1 MEMLC
6 DTCVNGYDLGAPDLS
21 CKECQTAK
29 IERDDSDYVT
39 KCSRYKQK
47 PMLNIKDPD
56 DPMTNGQMLDKSQ
69 KEKIGICRLCSK
81 YNTTFPC
88 NMIKKKFNVR
98 GEVYECTHFHQA
110 NDAEQNA
117 MIPSGEP
124 PTEYQTK
131 PDLPVIPSTY
141 ASANKRIKELAN
153 GISCLASYYGDA
165 YKDIRVYA
173 KEILAQCDLIEK
185 CKRDNNEL

>member
-47 PMLNIKDPD
+47 PTLNIKDPD
-56 DPMTNGQMLDKSQ
+56 DQTANGQSQDKPQKDKS
-69 KEKIGICRLCSK
+69 GLCSFCK
-81 YNTTFPC
+81 CSGTSFC
-88 NMIKKKFNVR
+88 VISQKKINVR
-98 GEVYECTHFHQA
+98 GEVYECTHFSPTKYAMQTV
-110 NDAEQNA
+110 

-124 PTEYQTK
+124 PKEDQSK
-131 PDLPVIPSTY
+131 PGMPVIQSAY
-141 ASANKRIKELAN
+141 AAANKRIKELSN